1 MSAKTLDCIIVFII
15 SILDCIISIKFL
27 LGLLEK
33 AFEKYWIIL
42 AVSLSLIYTVI
53 CGFISESVYFM
64 LVSLVFH
71 LLIAVIL
78 FHGNILIR
86 IFYGFIVVVFGGI
99 TEAISGFSIAIFARI
114 PFDNV
119 VNIPLLYLTAAVTSK
134 IFLILI
140 FQAIL
145 RFRKT
150 KSESIPLKYWLI
162 LIFVPIA
169 SFISA
174 DINAI
179 KDYDYTSSRLMPI
192 FFTLLVLI
200 FINISI
206 FIIFDEIIKITELDK
221 IRVISEQ
228 QLKIQ
233 QNHYKLMLENNK
245 SVRGIWH
252 DMNNHLIV
260 LQTFLE
266 LNKLDELKKYLQD
279 LSNQVRSKG
288 TLLNTGNLVIDSII
302 SEKLLNAQRNECL
315 ITHEIIISKDLNI
328 DSIDLCIIL
337 GNALDNAL
345 DECLRITDKE
355 IKKEVKLKIINK
367 DNQIFI
373 SVVNPFEGIIDIKDN
388 NILTKKYDNENH
400 GFGLKNIEH
409 TVEKYNGNI
418 NIFTEANLFYLNIA
432 IKIS

>member
-1 MSAKTLDCIIVFII
+1 MNCIFVFII
-15 SILDCIISIKFL
+15 SIVDCIISIKFL
-27 LGLLEK
+27 SGIMEK
-33 AFEKYWIIL
+33 AFEKFWIIL
-42 AVSLSLIYTVI
+42 CASMSLIYAVV
-53 CGFISESVYFM
+53 CGFFISESLYFM

-71 LLIAVIL
+71 LSIALIL
-78 FHGNILIR
+78 FRGNILLR

-99 TEAISGFSIAIFARI
+99 TEAISGFSIAIFSGI
-114 PFDNV
+114 SFENV

-134 IFLILI
+134 ILLILI

-145 RFRKT
+145 RFKKS
-150 KSESIPLKYWLI
+150 KSENIALKYWLI

-179 KDYDYTSSRLMPI
+179 KDYNFSSSKLMPI

-221 IRVISEQ
+221 IRIISEQ

-233 QNHYKLMLENNK
+233 QDQYKRMLDNNK
-245 SVRGIWH
+245 SIRSIWH

-260 LQTFLE
+260 LKTFLD
-266 LNKLDELKKYLQD
+266 LNEFEEMEKYLQD
-279 LSNQVRSKG
+279 LTNEVRSKG
-288 TLLNTGNLVIDSII
+288 TLINTGNLVIDSII
-302 SEKLLNAQRNECL
+302 SEKLKIALRYEFL
-315 ITHEIIISKDLNI
+315 LTHEITIAEDLNI
-328 DSIDLCIIL
+328 DPIDICIIL

-345 DECLRITDKE
+345 DECLRIDDNAVKKE
-355 IKKEVKLKIINK
+355 IKLKILDK

-373 SVVNPFEGIIDIKDN
+373 SVVNPFQGDINIKDN
-388 NILTKKYDNENH
+388 VISTKKYDTENH
-400 GFGLKNIEH
+400 GFGLKNIKH
-409 TVEKYNGNI
+409 IIEKYEGNI
-418 NIFTEANLFYLNIA
+418 NIFTDNNLFYLNIA
-432 IKIS
+432 IKAC